1 MKRAKGLLCVLLC
14 ACIVVTATP
23 RIFAEEAAV
32 TRLEFY
38 EIVMRFMEE
47 KGTISHFGIGYEP
60 FGDVSNPYVSEAFAL
75 GFVKGDGCGNFRPD
89 DTMTREQAAVAL
101 KRVQD
106 FIVPRL
112 IYDNRNAKSLGD
124 RGEIADY
131 AVSSVALLTMTGTI
145 DGGRFA
151 PKAGADRMFIQ
162 TAIEHIYN
170 SVIYQP
176 VSHPGMLPTKKTP
189 ILMYHT
195 ISPPPEMNAKYAYLY
210 VDAPVFEQQIK
221 YLAENG
227 YTFLFPDEMYYADHC
242 EKPVV
247 VTFDDG
253 YMDNYE
259 NAYRILKKYNA
270 KATVFVAC
278 NNIGQDW
285 MLTKA
290 QIKEMA
296 DSGLINIGSH
306 AKTHRELTA
315 LSHEDLQEEMAGSQW
330 LLEQV
335 TGKKI
340 TNIAYP
346 HGSYNDEVIAQARR
360 YFACGFSVNRGQ
372 PGDQYAIRRE
382 TVDGR
387 EDMER
392 FKKILGSYLQ

>member
-1 MKRAKGLLCVLLC
+1 MKWAKELFAVVLCVS
-14 ACIVVTATP
+14 VVFATAP
-23 RIFAEEAAV
+23 RVFGDEAAV

-38 EIVMRFMEE
+38 ETVMRFMEE

-60 FGDVSNPYVSEAFAL
+60 FGDVSNSYVSEAFAL
-75 GFVKGDGCGNFRPD
+75 GLVKGDGCGNFRPD

-112 IYDNRNAKSLGD
+112 IYDNRNAKTLDD

-131 AVSSVALLTMTGTI
+131 AVSSVALLTMTDTI
-145 DGGRFA
+145 SGGRFA
-151 PKAGADRMFIQ
+151 PKAGADSAFIQ
-162 TAIEHIYN
+162 NAIEHIYN
-170 SVIYQP
+170 SVVYQP

-189 ILMYHT
+189 VLMYHT
-195 ISPPPEMNAKYAYLY
+195 ISPPPNEHPKYAYLY

-259 NAYRILKKYNA
+259 NAFRILKKYNA

-278 NNIGQDW
+278 NNVDQEW

-290 QIKEMA
+290 RIKDMA

-315 LSHEDLQEEMAGSQW
+315 LAHEELQEEMAGSQW
-330 LLEQV
+330 LLEQI

-346 HGSYNDEVIAQARR
+346 HGSYNDDVIAQARR
-360 YFACGFSVNRGQ
+360 YFACGFSVNWGQ
-372 PGDQYAIRRE
+372 PANQYAIRRE

-392 FKKILGSYLQ
+392 FKKILCSYL